1 MYQYVYLLWYGPK
14 VTTTFTRRYKNQK
27 RLHRLKVRHL
37 AFSVPS
43 NLDLNKRRYALY
55 VPSNWNSTILQSK
68 KKRATFSLIYLT
80 SLTYYFKLI
89 VPNKGTRWT
98 FDVQTNTIL
107 VEAFYASNF
116 LRMYWNRLAALLH
129 NFSTVFFVKLKFKG
143 KGYYLYKNSRNTL
156 TTQFG
161 HSHRIYIYSFFISVK
176 FLSKTS
182 VFLFGFSKRDLLNV
196 GYTLRTARPIN
207 LFTGRGVRFNR
218 QILYRKTGKISTHR

>member
-1 MYQYVYLLWYGPK
+1 MWYGPK
-14 VTTTFTRRYKNQK
+14 PTTTFTRRYKNQK
-27 RLHRLKVRHL
+27 KLHRLKVRNL
-37 AFSVPS
+37 AFSIPS
-43 NLDLNKRRYALY
+43 NLDLNKRCYALY

-68 KKRATFSLIYLT
+68 KKRTTFSLLYLT

-89 VPNKGTRWT
+89 IPNKGTRWT
-98 FDVQTNTIL
+98 FDVQTNAIL

-116 LRMYWNRLAALLH
+116 LRMYWNRLTALLH

-161 HSHRIYIYSFFISVK
+161 HSHRIYIYSFFVSVK

-196 GYTLRTARPIN
+196 GYTLRMARPIN